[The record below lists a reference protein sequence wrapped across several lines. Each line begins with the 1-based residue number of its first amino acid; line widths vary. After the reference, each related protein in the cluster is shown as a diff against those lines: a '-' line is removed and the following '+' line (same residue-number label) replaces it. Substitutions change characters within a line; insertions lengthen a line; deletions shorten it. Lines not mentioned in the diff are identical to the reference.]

1 MDIKSD
7 FVDLGY
13 KMAAQCR
20 ENPEV
25 FLDLLITAPS
35 QRSILFSAYNSL
47 RMRGKLKAIELLP
60 EEARREIWQSAKDL
74 AKGRLPTD
82 KFVLLSKVLYTLNYL
97 LETS

>member
-1 MDIKSD
+1 MITSE
-7 FVDLGY
+7 FVELGY
-13 KMAAQCR
+13 KQAALCR

-25 FLDLLITAPS
+25 YLNLLVTAQS
-35 QRSILFSAYNSL
+35 QRSIMFSAYNSL
-47 RMRGKLKAIELLP
+47 RMAGKLKAIELLP

-82 KFVLLSKVLYTLNYL
+82 KLILLSKCLMALNYL